1 MLFLL
6 INIITNFIFSKSEK
20 LIFTELLSRHGA
32 RAPLSLNEKGEDLLG
47 IQWGA
52 PGELTPIGKRME
64 YLLGL
69 RNRERY
75 IKRNERNESFLSE
88 EFDPHELVVFSSD
101 INRTLL
107 SMQSQLQGLYPIS
120 PGKTDTFNPGQN
132 ETSIPPINISGI
144 FDDLI
149 NGTSLPNG
157 MTIIPIHY
165 IVLKNTTPECQSKI
179 KEFNLFNS
187 KNKKE
192 ILDLVE
198 EFNKNYSAALNSI
211 YGKPENNKYNM
222 STINSICDTAI
233 ADNTEGKN
241 ISDFLEKINAEK
253 ENFMKMCYEV
263 LAINFRDYI
272 FGDENNE
279 VILFYNSLIFR
290 DMIKYMQARIE
301 DDINGDKN
309 KNNVSD
315 YNTPKMVI
323 LSGHDTTLSAHEM
336 FFIKFFKKEQILYKY
351 PTYSSQISYE
361 ITREDVEENLRTSL
375 NYSNYNVIYYF
386 NDELLLNITF
396 DKFKKTVEENIW
408 KGDRMDEFCFGKKEK
423 PFMELEL
430 IIIIALGVLVFA
442 LVIVMIILIVKLK
455 KSKKKDIRIN
465 SADDNRLVDDKIMDE
480 DDEV

>member
-47 IQWGA
+47 IQWDA

-75 IKRNERNESFLSE
+75 IKRKDSLLSE

-107 SMQSQLQGLYPIS
+107 SMQSQLQGLYPIL
-120 PGKTDTFNPGQN
+120 PEKKDTLNPDQN

-144 FDDLI
+144 VDDLI

-165 IVLKNTTPECQSKI
+165 IVLKNITPECQSKI

-187 KNKKE
+187 QNKKE
-192 ILDLVE
+192 ILNLVK
-198 EFNKNYSAALNSI
+198 EFNKNYSEVLNLKYNKS
-211 YGKPENNKYNM
+211 ENHQYNM
-222 STINSICDTAI
+222 SAINSICDTAI

-241 ISDFLEKINAEK
+241 ISEFISYIGAEK
-253 ENFMKMCYEV
+253 ESFMTMCYNV

-301 DDINGDKN
+301 DDINGDNN
-309 KNNVSD
+309 KKNVSD

-336 FFIKFFKKEQILYKY
+336 FFIKFFEKELSSYKY
-351 PTYSSQISYE
+351 PTYTSQISYE
-361 ITREDVEENLRTSL
+361 IIREDVDENLRDSL
-375 NYSNYNVIYYF
+375 NISNYNVLYYF

-396 DKFKKTVEENIW
+396 DKFKNTIEKNIW
-408 KGDRMDEFCFGKKEK
+408 KGERMDEFCFGKKEK
-423 PFMELEL
+423 PFMELEI
-430 IIIIALGVLVFA
+430 IIIIALGILILA

>member
-32 RAPLSLNEKGEDLLG
+32 RAPSSLNEKGEDLLG

-75 IKRNERNESFLSE
+75 IKRNDSLLSE

-107 SMQSQLQGLYPIS
+107 SMQSQLQGLYPIL
-120 PGKTDTFNPGQN
+120 PEKKDTLNPDQN
-132 ETSIPPINISGI
+132 ETSIPPIDISGI
-144 FDDLI
+144 VDDLI

-187 KNKKE
+187 QNKKE
-192 ILDLVE
+192 ILNLVK
-198 EFNKNYSAALNSI
+198 EFNKNYSEALNSK
-211 YGKPENNKYNM
+211 YNKTENYQYNM
-222 STINSICDTAI
+222 SAINSICDTAI
-233 ADNTEGKN
+233 ADNIEGKN
-241 ISDFLEKINAEK
+241 ISEFISYIGAEK
-253 ENFMKMCYEV
+253 ESFITMCYNV
-263 LAINFRDYI
+263 FAINFRDYI

-336 FFIKFFKKEQILYKY
+336 FFIKFFKKELSSYKY
-351 PTYSSQISYE
+351 PTYTSQISYE
-361 ITREDVEENLRTSL
+361 ITREDVDENLRSNL
-375 NYSNYNVIYYF
+375 NFSNYNVQYYF
-386 NDELLLNITF
+386 NDDLLLNITF
-396 DKFKKTVEENIW
+396 DKFKNTIEENIW
-408 KGDRMDEFCFGKKEK
+408 KGERMDEFCFGKKEK
-423 PFMELEL
+423 PFMELEI
-430 IIIIALGVLVFA
+430 IIIIALGILIIT

-455 KSKKKDIRIN
+455 TSKKKDIRIN
-465 SADDNRLVDDKIMDE
+465 SADDNKLVDDKIMDE

>member
-32 RAPLSLNEKGEDLLG
+32 RAPLNLNEKGEDLLG
-47 IQWGA
+47 IQWDA

-75 IKRNERNESFLSE
+75 IKRKDSLLSE

-107 SMQSQLQGLYPIS
+107 SMQSQLQGLYPIL
-120 PGKTDTFNPGQN
+120 PEKKDTLNPDQN

-144 FDDLI
+144 VDDLI

-165 IVLKNTTPECQSKI
+165 IVLKNITPECQSKI

-187 KNKKE
+187 QNKKE
-192 ILDLVE
+192 ILNLVK
-198 EFNKNYSAALNSI
+198 EFNKNYSEVLNLKYNKS
-211 YGKPENNKYNM
+211 ENHQYNM
-222 STINSICDTAI
+222 SAINSICDTAI

-241 ISDFLEKINAEK
+241 ISEFISYIGAEK
-253 ENFMKMCYEV
+253 ESFMTMCYNV

-301 DDINGDKN
+301 DDINGDNN
-309 KNNVSD
+309 KKNVSD

-336 FFIKFFKKEQILYKY
+336 FFIKFFEKELSSYKY
-351 PTYSSQISYE
+351 PTYTSQISYE
-361 ITREDVEENLRTSL
+361 IIREDVDENLRDSL
-375 NYSNYNVIYYF
+375 NISNYNVLYYF

-396 DKFKKTVEENIW
+396 DKFKNTIEENIW
-408 KGDRMDEFCFGKKEK
+408 KSERMDEFCFGKKEK
-423 PFMELEL
+423 PFMELEI
-430 IIIIALGVLVFA
+430 IIIIALGILILA

>member
-47 IQWGA
+47 IQWDA

-75 IKRNERNESFLSE
+75 IKRKDCLLSE

-107 SMQSQLQGLYPIS
+107 SMQSQLQGLYPIL
-120 PGKTDTFNPGQN
+120 PEKKDTLNPDQN

-144 FDDLI
+144 VDDLI

-187 KNKKE
+187 QNKKE
-192 ILDLVE
+192 ILNLVK
-198 EFNKNYSAALNSI
+198 EFNKNYSEVLNLKYNKS
-211 YGKPENNKYNM
+211 ENHQYNM
-222 STINSICDTAI
+222 SAINSICDTAI

-241 ISDFLEKINAEK
+241 ISEFISYIGAEK
-253 ENFMKMCYEV
+253 ESFMTMCYNV

-301 DDINGDKN
+301 DDINGDNN
-309 KNNVSD
+309 KKNVSD
-315 YNTPKMVI
+315 YNNPKMVI

-336 FFIKFFKKEQILYKY
+336 FFIKFFEKELSSYKY
-351 PTYSSQISYE
+351 PTYTSQISYE
-361 ITREDVEENLRTSL
+361 IIREDVDENLRDSL
-375 NYSNYNVIYYF
+375 NISNYNVLYYF

-396 DKFKKTVEENIW
+396 DKFKNTIEENIW
-408 KGDRMDEFCFGKKEK
+408 KGERMDEFCFGKKKK
-423 PFMELEL
+423 PFMELEI
-430 IIIIALGVLVFA
+430 IIIIALGILILA